1 MKAKIN
7 INQDQLAA
15 FCCRWMVTEFAL
27 FGSVLRSDFGAESD
41 VDVLLS
47 FKPEAKWS
55 LFDLNHM
62 HDELCDLFGRE
73 VDVLTRRSV
82 ERSDNPIRRQNILST
97 AEIIHAA

>member
-1 MKAKIN
+1 
-7 INQDQLAA
+7 
-15 FCCRWMVTEFAL
+15 MVTEFAL
-27 FGSVLRSDFGAESD
+27 FGSVLRSDFGPESD

-82 ERSDNPIRRQNILST
+82 ERSDNPIRRQAILST
-97 AEIIHAA
+97 AEVIHAA